1 MFTTKHIEN
10 AADYSYRIISG
21 LQVVWH
27 QASLREGFGP
37 HATDWKC
44 HYLTCLRLLQR
55 LKNGTAFQHKNFAP
69 KSFHC
74 SDVRDVAFWN
84 GCILAGE
91 CNKLKLLL
99 HFHLPLNN
107 NNNNNNIPV
116 MIGASG
122 FYPQTIQ
129 TVPEQHTRKAQNQG
143 TTKNSQIGHC
153 THPVGSASAKVQN
166 IYHIWNNITCAINY
180 NCRIAATLYTP

>member
-1 MFTTKHIEN
+1 VYN
-10 AADYSYRIISG
+10 AGDCCYRIISG
-21 LQVVWH
+21 LQVVWR

-55 LKNGTAFQHKNFAP
+55 LKNGTAFQHKHFAP

-91 CNKLKLLL
+91 LNKSKLLL
-99 HFHLPLNN
+99 HLHFQLLCSSNDDYYYYG
-107 NNNNNNIPV
+107 I
-116 MIGASG
+116 I
-122 FYPQTIQ
+122 Y
-129 TVPEQHTRKAQNQG
+129 
-143 TTKNSQIGHC
+143 
-153 THPVGSASAKVQN
+153 KV
-166 IYHIWNNITCAINY
+166 
-180 NCRIAATLYTP
+180 LG